1 MLQTQAVDQATMELI
16 KDLQKKEYLKDFYL
30 AGGTALALKLGHRKS
45 IDIDLFSNFSFDI
58 QYILES
64 LTFDF
69 NFNLFSSAPNTLKGS
84 ISNIKIDIISH
95 RYNLI
100 NNPILIEDIFLLSI
114 EDIIAMKL
122 NAITINGQRIK
133 DFIDIYFLLDKYSI
147 NEMLSFYIKKYNS
160 HNSVNVLKSL
170 IWFNDVDTSEWP
182 LILYNKQLSWSK
194 VKKTIKKTVFE
205 YTLSQ

>member
-1 MLQTQAVDQATMELI
+1 MEENKNANEN
-16 KDLQKKEYLKDFYL
+16 KD
-30 AGGTALALKLGHRKS
+30 
-45 IDIDLFSNFSFDI
+45 N
-58 QYILES
+58 
-64 LTFDF
+64 
-69 NFNLFSSAPNTLKGS
+69 
-84 ISNIKIDIISH
+84 NIKIDIISH